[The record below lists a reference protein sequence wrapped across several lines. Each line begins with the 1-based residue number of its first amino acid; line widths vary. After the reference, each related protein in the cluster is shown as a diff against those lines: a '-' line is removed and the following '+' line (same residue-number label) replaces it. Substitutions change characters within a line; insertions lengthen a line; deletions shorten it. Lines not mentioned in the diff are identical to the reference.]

1 MNKFWSLLK
10 GEILRLWRYKITFFG
25 LLVSIIWLVIIILV
39 SEAEANALLPQ
50 ILMLDSGL
58 MAIILLA
65 AAYYYEK
72 QEGTMK
78 AVLVSPTSPIILLIA
93 KVAGALLG
101 SIISLLLIWFTM
113 LLVHGTMFPLLPS
126 LVMIV
131 LVTIAHLSLGY
142 VLIYL
147 SDDFMDLLL
156 KYTFVVLI
164 LFIPIILVNLDII
177 PEAWQWVALFSP
189 TYAGQQALS
198 HLWSPLSDS
207 ALAMTLLF
215 LLAYPVML
223 FPLYVLPQFRKE
235 AIRA

>member
-25 LLVSIIWLVIIILV
+25 LLVSVIWLVIIVLV

-78 AVLVSPTSPIILLIA
+78 AVLVSPTSPIVLLMA

-113 LLVHGTMFPLLPS
+113 LLVHGTMFPLLPA

-164 LFIPIILVNLDII
+164 LFVPIILVNLDII

-189 TYAGQQALS
+189 THAGQQALS
-198 HLWSPLSDS
+198 HLWRPLSDG

-215 LLAYPVML
+215 LLVYPVML